1 MNVDTLTRNTRR
13 SARRLSKRGEHMW
26 GEMSKAGAR
35 FAGDA
40 AERSEQAFRSATKSA
55 ERALADLAEAASD
68 LYDDRKDDAEDLIRD
83 ARKSAAKSF
92 GSAISP
98 LMAKLPSE
106 RRRRRRRAGL
116 VSVAAVIAMVV
127 GYRYW
132 VARKQKSEASADT
145 DGSLDESR
153 EHSETSNGRVSEISP
168 TTVS

>member
-13 SARRLSKRGEHMW
+13 SARRLSKRGEEMW

-40 AERSEQAFRSATKSA
+40 AERSEQTFKAATKSA

-92 GSAISP
+92 GSAVSP

-106 RRRRRRRAGL
+106 RRRRRRRIGL
-116 VSVAAVIAMVV
+116 VSVVGVIAVIV

-132 VARKQKSEASADT
+132 VGRKQSEASPGT
-145 DGSLDESR
+145 EESSSDESR
-153 EHSETSNGRVSEISP
+153 RDSESSNGRVSEISP